1 MLLSAEVA
9 GPADFVFD
17 GDVMIMRDYQW
28 DCDQRRGELH
38 GCVDHWG
45 PNKQHSDPFT
55 ACDVRLR
62 SGIYKGIM
70 VQLNRRVFQMLSA
83 STVEHRVTARELA

>member
-70 VQLNRRVFQMLSA
+70 VQRTDES
-83 STVEHRVTARELA
+83 SKC